1 MTTDHTPK
9 LYALAGSILGLF
21 LAWAGIAAHPWAQTS
36 SSAPTARSAAL
47 VLYQR
52 RLNADAT
59 LVARLSARRSVAP
72 AASVRVVT
80 LPPAHHDADLV
91 MLRHAFRAMGTEVE
105 LLLDAQHPS
114 LLTEAEAEFRRLEGI
129 FSRFRPDS
137 ELSRLNEA
145 GVRHV
150 GPELFEVIEL
160 AVEAREAS
168 CGRFDPTVHAAIVAA
183 GYDRSF
189 EQIDDDV
196 PASATA
202 PARMG
207 GAVAID
213 HAAGR
218 VAIEPGYR
226 LDLGGIA
233 KGWTADRV
241 RAVVAQAGP
250 TLVNAGGDIAASG
263 RVWPIAVEAADEEIT
278 LGLDDGGVATS
289 GRDRRS
295 WVRDGRAQHH
305 LIDPVT
311 GLPAGGDILTVTVA
325 AGSASEAEVLAKTLF
340 LAGDSRRAL
349 DEAELAGIPTVL
361 VTSARD
367 VLLAGGLR

>member
-1 MTTDHTPK
+1 
-9 LYALAGSILGLF
+9 
-21 LAWAGIAAHPWAQTS
+21 
-36 SSAPTARSAAL
+36 
-47 VLYQR
+47 
-52 RLNADAT
+52 
-59 LVARLSARRSVAP
+59 
-72 AASVRVVT
+72 
-80 LPPAHHDADLV
+80 
-91 MLRHAFRAMGTEVE
+91 MGTEVE
-105 LLLDAQHPS
+105 LLLEAEDVS

-137 ELSRLNEA
+137 ELSRLNAA
-145 GVRHV
+145 GGRYV

-168 CGRFDPTVHAAIVAA
+168 CGRFDPTVLAAVVAA

-189 EQIDDDV
+189 EQIDDDAS
-196 PASATA
+196 ASATA
-202 PARMG
+202 PARIG

-233 KGWTADRV
+233 KGWAADRV
-241 RAVVAQAGP
+241 RAVLAQAGP
-250 TLVNAGGDIAASG
+250 ALVNAGGDIAASG
-263 RVWPIAVEAADEEIT
+263 RVWPIAVEAADEQIT

-305 LIDPVT
+305 LIDPMT
-311 GLPAGGDILTVTVA
+311 GLPAEGDMLTVTVA

-340 LAGDSRRAL
+340 LAGDSERAL

-361 VTSARD
+361 VTSARE